1 MMLFRALERNG
12 AERAEKSPERERSG
26 EQASQKTMERER
38 ECGAGSCG
46 AGVERAAEVTT
57 SA

>member
-1 MMLFRALERNG
+1 MLFRALERNG

-26 EQASQKTMERER
+26 EQASQKTMEKER